1 MNGKPSDGGSGM
13 TTDCPL
19 CGGAGFVSHR
29 VPFDHSDFGQAFP
42 CSCQR
47 GRLKAL
53 AIEAS
58 GLPPKTEEMRLET
71 LKPRRELKGLSAA
84 VRAARLLLGQK
95 LCFLTLVGERGV
107 GKTHIGVGIARG
119 WLDQDRQ
126 CRYAQV
132 SRLLERLKHTYDFTP
147 EQAFELHEPTFDRL
161 FSDYCDTP
169 LLILD
174 DLGVEKATPWA
185 DEKLDT
191 LVDHRYIRRL
201 PTVVTTNLLLP
212 QLPARIADRLDDH
225 RLGQVRVLTGP
236 SYRSA

>member
-1 MNGKPSDGGSGM
+1 M
-13 TTDCPL
+13 TIDCAL
-19 CGGAGFVSHR
+19 CGGAGFVRHP
-29 VPFDHSDFGQAFP
+29 VPFGHPDFGQAFP

-47 GRLKAL
+47 ERLKAL

-58 GLPPKTEEMRLET
+58 GLPPNTEGMRLET

-84 VRAARLLLGQK
+84 GRAARLLLEQK
-95 LCFLTLVGERGV
+95 LCFLTLVGEKGV

-126 CRYAQV
+126 CLYAQV

-161 FSDYCDTP
+161 FSRYCDTP

-174 DLGVEKATPWA
+174 DLGVEKPTEWA
-185 DEKLDT
+185 AEKLDT
-191 LVDHRYIRRL
+191 LVDHRYIRHL
-201 PTVVTTNLLLP
+201 PTVVTTNILLP
-212 QLPARIADRLDDH
+212 QLPGRIADRLDDG
-225 RLGQVRVLTGP
+225 RLGQVILLTGP
-236 SYRSA
+236 SYRTAGKEAL